1 MKKAVKSS
9 LSPVALLLL
18 MQTGLAQ
25 SPAIGR
31 HENPATYM
39 TAGDNFAQNGQYT
52 EAISNYSKYIKLDKS
67 NPRAYQK
74 RASVELQ
81 QQRYRDTIREG
92 SKALALNPQG
102 SESLSVRARAFD
114 ATNEYKKEMK
124 DVEALLAM
132 QAANG
137 VNLLWHAKL
146 AERFGSANRVIDD
159 CDRAIQLGLT
169 RDQLAELYQLR
180 ARAYKKLGKKIEA
193 EQELAKYQSLMP

>member
-81 QQRYRDTIREG
+81 QQRYRDTIRDC